1 MGYFFLPLGL
11 GAGFAAGL
19 GTGFAAGF
27 GAGLDA
33 GFGAGLGAEVAFL
46 GSALPLPVPDFCP
59 SFLLGALG
67 RGFFFGAACASALAA
82 AVLLSL
88 PVRPSRSTLD
98 AAVAAFSLVF
108 LCFAMVLSVGFCQFE
123 WMVLFSTFS
132 NLGISSSTL
141 ESMIGLKIT

>member
-1 MGYFFLPLGL
+1 MGRVGYFFLLLGL
-11 GAGFAAGL
+11 GAGFAAG
-19 GTGFAAGF
+19 F
-27 GAGLDA
+27 GA
-33 GFGAGLGAEVAFL
+33 GFGAGLGAGAAFL

-88 PVRPSRSTLD
+88 PVRPSRSTLL

-108 LCFAMVLSVGFCQFE
+108 LCLVMILSIF
-123 WMVLFSTFS
+123 
-132 NLGISSSTL
+132 
-141 ESMIGLKIT
+141 